1 MIDLNFRRYHPAPL
15 ELLLCLCQM
24 GLVTPAKPF
33 PHSFNHVSV
42 IARNTCSCVCGF
54 TINIEKF
61 VRFEDE

>member
-42 IARNTCSCVCGF
+42 IARTRVVACVVLPS
-54 TINIEKF
+54 TLKSL
-61 VRFEDE
+61 